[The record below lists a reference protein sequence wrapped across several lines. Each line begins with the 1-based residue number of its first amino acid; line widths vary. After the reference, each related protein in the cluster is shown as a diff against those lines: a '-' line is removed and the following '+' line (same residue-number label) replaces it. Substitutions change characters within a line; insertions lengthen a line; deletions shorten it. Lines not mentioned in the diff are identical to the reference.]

1 MICYRDMMFCNAK
14 DCANL
19 DCRRNTKNIN
29 LPPDD
34 FWADKICIGDIK
46 DKCKNYKKEQ
56 SK

>member
-46 DKCKNYKKEQ
+46 DKCKNYRKEH